1 MRALIAVLILIFSF
15 QSWTKADDISDF
27 QIEGMSIG
35 DSLLDYFSEEEIT
48 KAIREKQY
56 PGKDGKFIE
65 IQFHRKTDSF
75 LKTFEG
81 LQIIYKKN
89 DKNYK
94 IYSLTG
100 GLFFGSDINAC
111 LEMQKIVEKDLSILF
126 KNTERLTKK
135 QKYSWDKTGKSYI
148 HFIVHFFD
156 TEDQIEISCYE
167 FAKHLNRE
175 HYLIVSVDTKEF
187 MDWLD

>member
-1 MRALIAVLILIFSF
+1 MRVFIAVLVLIFSL
-15 QSWTKADDISDF
+15 QSWAKADDISEF
-27 QIEGMSIG
+27 EIEGMSIG

-48 KAIREKQY
+48 KAIRENQY

-65 IQFHRKTDSF
+65 IQFHHKTDSF

-100 GLFFGSDINAC
+100 GLFFGRDINAC
-111 LEMQKIVEKDLSILF
+111 LEKQKIVEKDLSILF
-126 KNTERLTKK
+126 KNTERQAAKE
-135 QKYSWDKTGKSYI
+135 KYAWDKTGKSYL
-148 HFIVHFFD
+148 HFIVHYFD
-156 TEDQIEISCYE
+156 TKDQIEITCYE
-167 FAKHLNRE
+167 LAEHFNRE
-175 HYLIVSVDTKEF
+175 HYLAVAVDAKEF
-187 MDWLD
+187 IDWLD